1 MKVGLKRNLGVD
13 LKIQL
18 VGQEKIQKMEVDQEV
33 VVIKVDLRVSQMMTQ
48 KVKNHL
54 FRRHLTTRL

>member
-1 MKVGLKRNLGVD
+1 MNKK
-13 LKIQL
+13 K
-18 VGQEKIQKMEVDQEV
+18 KIQKMEVDQEV
-33 VVIKVDLRVSQMMTQ
+33 VVIKVDLRVTQMTTQ

>member
-18 VGQEKIQKMEVDQEV
+18 VGQEKIQKMEVD
-33 VVIKVDLRVSQMMTQ
+33 LRVTQMTTQ